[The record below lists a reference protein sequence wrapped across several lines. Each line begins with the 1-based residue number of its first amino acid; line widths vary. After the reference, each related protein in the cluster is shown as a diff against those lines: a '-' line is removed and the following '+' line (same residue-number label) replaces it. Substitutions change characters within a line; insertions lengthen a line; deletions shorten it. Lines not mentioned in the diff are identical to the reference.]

1 MTDIQSKI
9 NHLFNILKSLLEQI
23 TPLRQQVE
31 TLEKELTYVQR
42 EYDRIVGPFNAEAD
56 RLEILRSSLRAR
68 LEQPRSHTPS
78 PIPSTL
84 QQEKPQP
91 PQTLM
96 DTANSNSLSSPSPSP
111 LPEDPRSRRKRSL
124 ADHIDYFV
132 ATDDRET
139 VMQVI
144 NAVLADDHRDIGD
157 MLELLSW
164 GDIWTARPD
173 WETPE
178 EQYVRLQNWESTLK
192 ERLEYWQN
200 RFQQLKDEP
209 RQGLLQEMKSRKPE
223 EWSVY
228 LDELARKQE
237 EYNKKLSQ
245 EVDFLEKELAK
256 QSENED

>member
-1 MTDIQSKI
+1 MTDIQSQI
-9 NHLFNILKSLLEQI
+9 NHLFDSLKSLLEQI
-23 TPLRQQVE
+23 TPLRLQVE

-42 EYDRIVGPFNAEAD
+42 EYDRIVGPFNVEAD

-78 PIPSTL
+78 PIPSTP

-91 PQTLM
+91 PQPLM
-96 DTANSNSLSSPSPSP
+96 DPFNSNSSPSPPP
-111 LPEDPRSRRKRSL
+111 LPENPQSKRKRSL

-164 GDIWTARPD
+164 GDIWTARPN

-178 EQYVRLQNWESTLK
+178 DQYKRLQNWESTLR
-192 ERLEYWQN
+192 ERLEYWKN

-209 RQGLLQEMKSRKPE
+209 RQGLLQEMKSRRPE
-223 EWSVY
+223 EWADY
-228 LDELARKQE
+228 LVEMAWKQE
-237 EYNKKLSQ
+237 KYNKKISQ

-256 QSENED
+256 QSKNED